1 MLRVSSNCC
10 ASKRKR
16 DGKSSWAWRR
26 SKKLILFTHT
36 SRFTTLHRLKTTY
49 RNATPLTTNPL
60 CGCCSQ
66 IDVISHFFC
75 WLVFYK
81 CRLCLQPTAIDQ
93 ESRPA
98 SRLLGLG
105 GWRGCR
111 RQPRLLRRY
120 WLGEAK
126 SSRIGT
132 SVQAQDCKSM
142 GVNKWL
148 WNPSAEPSCVVSWT
162 ALSLEHDLRLL
173 VHFLPSSC
181 LSCPENGGRRQQ
193 LWPGLHSGRAHP
205 HANRRTSDPFHQP
218 GGVHQFLLHLAWTAG
233 GLWVSSLILLT
244 RRTRPRTLPRARWQP
259 KMTQVFQAVTFP
271 NPVRHSACREVSHAQ
286 HTNQDCSART
296 PKHCCDSRNTVPERL
311 LKTKWCFYCVLSW
324 LLKDLFTR
332 QLCSIFFSSLETC
345 CTKVYNIR
353 FFYEHLIFIRWMN
366 LLPLSANEVAHFG
379 AWGCRLCF
387 ILRSSAA

>member
-1 MLRVSSNCC
+1 MSNAARIVKLLREWKEKRREVILSL
-10 ASKRKR
+10 ASLQKTDLVYSYFTFYDFAPAKNNLQECNPL
-16 DGKSSWAWRR
+16 DNKSIVW
-26 SKKLILFTHT
+26 LLFTDWCYFTFLLLACLWLLIQT
-36 SRFTTLHRLKTTY
+36 SR
-49 RNATPLTTNPL
+49 
-60 CGCCSQ
+60 
-66 IDVISHFFC
+66 I
-75 WLVFYK
+75 FYK
-81 CRLCLQPTAIDQ
+81 CRLCLKPTAIDQ

-98 SRLLGLG
+98 SRLRGLG

-132 SVQAQDCKSM
+132 SVQAQDCKSI

-173 VHFLPSSC
+173 IHFLPSSC

-244 RRTRPRTLPRARWQP
+244 RRTRPRTLPHARWQP
-259 KMTQVFQAVTFP
+259 KMTKCFRLWHSPTLWGTRRAEKWVT
-271 NPVRHSACREVSHAQ
+271 HSTQ
-286 HTNQDCSART
+286 T
-296 PKHCCDSRNTVPERL
+296 
-311 LKTKWCFYCVLSW
+311 KT
-324 LLKDLFTR
+324 
-332 QLCSIFFSSLETC
+332 
-345 CTKVYNIR
+345 
-353 FFYEHLIFIRWMN
+353 
-366 LLPLSANEVAHFG
+366 AAHE
-379 AWGCRLCF
+379 
-387 ILRSSAA
+387 LRSTAVIPGTRFSNDFWKQNDVSTVFCLDC